1 MYSTR
6 PGLILGFH
14 GCDQS
19 LVQKVFN
26 GKKELNPSN
35 EEWDWLAGGIYF
47 WENSY
52 ERALEFATTKKNKKI
67 RTPAVIGAVLNLG
80 YCLDLL
86 DFANLPLLKAGY
98 SILKE
103 TYSLQGL
110 AMPENK
116 IAGPDKDLLIRK
128 LDCKVIETLHRVKE
142 ANKEKPF
149 DSVRA
154 VFWEGA
160 ELYDNAGF
168 KEKNHIQICIRNP
181 NCIKG
186 YFLPRKLN
194 ALHDKV

>member
-6 PGLILGFH
+6 SGLILGFH

-19 LVQKVFN
+19 LVQKVFS

-35 EEWDWLAGGIYF
+35 KDWDWLGSGVYF

-52 ERALEFATTKKNKKI
+52 ERALAFAATYQKFKKI
-67 RTPAVIGAVLNLG
+67 KTPAVIGAVLNL
-80 YCLDLL
+80 
-86 DFANLPLLKAGY
+86 GY

-110 AMPENK
+110 ALPENK
-116 IAGPDKDLLIRK
+116 AAGPDKDLLIRK

-142 ANKEKPF
+142 DNNEKPF

-168 KEKNHIQICIRNP
+168 KE
-181 NCIKG
+181 
-186 YFLPRKLN
+186 
-194 ALHDKV
+194 